1 MKFKLQDTKV
11 EIKQNFKELG
21 EPENCILNRT
31 HLKNNETDFFFDVKN
46 VARYRVQDGKN
57 VSICPYE
64 DADEASINLF
74 LEGSVLGAVLH
85 QRQLLP
91 FHGSSFEYKS
101 KGIMICG
108 RSGVGKSSVTAAF
121 CQNGAKYI
129 NDDIS
134 PMKIDSSK
142 TVILP
147 YKTWI
152 KLWDDTLEKLE
163 IENNELEK
171 IRPEIE
177 KFYLK
182 MRKENYSDFDLNQIF
197 ILNIHN
203 KEAYEAN
210 VLNGIQK
217 YNALRKQ
224 IYRKV
229 YLKGMPETEK
239 EYFKQLFLLA
249 AKVKVTSIE
258 RPQISNIYD
267 TMRFIEEQINL

>member
-1 MKFKLQDTKV
+1 
-11 EIKQNFKELG
+11 
-21 EPENCILNRT
+21 
-31 HLKNNETDFFFDVKN
+31 
-46 VARYRVQDGKN
+46 
-57 VSICPYE
+57 
-64 DADEASINLF
+64 
-74 LEGSVLGAVLH
+74 
-85 QRQLLP
+85 
-91 FHGSSFEYKS
+91 
-101 KGIMICG
+101 MICG

-134 PMKIDSSK
+134 PMKIDLSK

-147 YKTWI
+147 YKTRI

-197 ILNIHN
+197 ILNIRN
-203 KEAYEAN
+203 KEASEAN

-249 AKVKVTSIE
+249 TKVKVTSIE

-267 TMRFIEEQINL
+267 TMRFIEEQIKL